1 MVTGV
6 RVDIAGK
13 SNGFLRLRRE
23 NRGQL
28 WELCRRRQPQDRGAV
43 TCFSGKRISWEL
55 PWTTRA
61 PANEATPI
69 NSTPGYYGSPA
80 CVSWAR

>member
-1 MVTGV
+1 M
-6 RVDIAGK
+6 
-13 SNGFLRLRRE
+13 
-23 NRGQL
+23 
-28 WELCRRRQPQDRGAV
+28 